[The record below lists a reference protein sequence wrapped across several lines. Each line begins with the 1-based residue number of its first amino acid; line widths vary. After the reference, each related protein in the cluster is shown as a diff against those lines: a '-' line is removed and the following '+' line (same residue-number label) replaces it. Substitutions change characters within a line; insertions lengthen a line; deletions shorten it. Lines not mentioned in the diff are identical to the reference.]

1 MKKFLLAGLLLCAF
15 GFAACSDDDDS
26 QEDNAKLMQELI
38 ENLCN
43 TTVSSDGTITYEA
56 KYGSQNELDP
66 STYYLL
72 STFDENALD
81 FFEYMVPS
89 GEDDKIVV
97 KGDVRTYT
105 IKGYGSM
112 TYTYIGGDSEVAT
125 IEVDFDVISNIKEFV
140 FLTES
145 GWGENPGTPS
155 VWPGGTKLV

>member
-15 GFAACSDDDDS
+15 CFAACSDDDDS

-43 TTVSSDGTITYEA
+43 TTESSDGTITYEA
-56 KYGSQNELDP
+56 KYGSQDGTDP
-66 STYYLL
+66 STYYLV
-72 STFDENALD
+72 SYADDDALN
-81 FFEYMVPS
+81 FFKLAIPD
-89 GEDDKIVV
+89 GEEDKVVV
-97 KGDVRTYT
+97 KGDVQTYT
-105 IKGYGSM
+105 IKGYGSL

-145 GWGENPGTPS
+145 ASDENITRPS
-155 VWPGGTKLV
+155 CDSVF